1 MMKWKSSFKIML
13 LALLINSVFACK
25 TKQKTTAFNQTT
37 MDKCEV
43 KRDSVPEIFPI
54 IQQNE
59 ANFHEFYKI
68 QSEFTFQSENEDVSL
83 NLQIRLVKN
92 EKLWMSFKK
101 AGITVAKIL
110 ITPDSLMLLDVI
122 HKKFLHTEIK
132 NIANFIGAELDFK
145 SIQSMLLSSMPLLKD
160 QKFFWKQDVN
170 YVVSNIENKDWDK
183 NNTVDSSKALKHA
196 HWINCNKLFLTH
208 ARFVQTSKN
217 QEIDINYEQPDSTM
231 GYWMNKK
238 INFKIFNQNTE
249 KIKGQIV
256 YKDIDIKKD
265 INLPFSIPKDY
276 ERMD

>member
-1 MMKWKSSFKIML
+1 MKGNLSFKIIIL
-13 LALLINSVFACK
+13 LFLFNSLLSCK
-25 TKQKTTAFNQTT
+25 TKQKSVVYQSDTNNN
-37 MDKCEV
+37 CVV
-43 KRDSVPEIFPI
+43 KKDSVPEIFPI
-54 IQQNE
+54 IQRNE
-59 ANFHEFYKI
+59 ANFHEYYKI
-68 QSEFTFQSENEDVSL
+68 QSEFTFQSDNEDVSL

-101 AGITVAKIL
+101 AGITVAKVL
-110 ITPDSLMLLDVI
+110 ITPDSLMLLDII
-122 HKKFLHTEIK
+122 HKKFLNTDIK

-170 YVVSNIENKDWDK
+170 YVVSNFENKDWGK
-183 NNTVDSSKALKHA
+183 NAPSDSTKSLKHA

-208 ARFVQTSKN
+208 AKFVQTSKN

>member
-1 MMKWKSSFKIML
+1 MMKWISGFKIL
-13 LALLINSVFACK
+13 VIALLVIGVFACK
-25 TKQKTTAFNQTT
+25 TKQKSIAYNQNSF
-37 MDKCEV
+37 DNCEV

-54 IQQNE
+54 IQKNE
-59 ANFHEFYKI
+59 ANFHEYYKI
-68 QSEFTFQSENEDVSL
+68 QSEFSFQSENEDVSL

-101 AGITVAKIL
+101 AGITVAKVL
-110 ITPDSLMLLDVI
+110 ITPDSLMLLDII
-122 HKKFLHTEIK
+122 HKKFLNTDIK

-170 YVVSNIENKDWDK
+170 YVVSNFENKDWDK
-183 NNTVDSSKALKHA
+183 NTTLDSSKALKHA

-208 ARFVQTSKN
+208 ARFIQTAKN

-231 GYWMNKK
+231 GYWM
-238 INFKIFNQNTE
+238 IKIFNQNKE
-249 KIKGQIV
+249 KIKGEIV